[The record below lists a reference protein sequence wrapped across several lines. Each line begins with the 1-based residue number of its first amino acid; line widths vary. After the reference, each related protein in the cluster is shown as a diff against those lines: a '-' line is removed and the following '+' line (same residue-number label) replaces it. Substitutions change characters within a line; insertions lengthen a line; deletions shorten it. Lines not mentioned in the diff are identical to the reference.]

1 MRERGLGNCLLIKHI
16 SSKWFYYI
24 WLFIVVVVVAVV
36 ALPFVHFC
44 SLTNLTAWAQN
55 FTARSSHFARNPQ
68 TVKKRKTEKS
78 QLKKN
83 SKKAAAASA
92 SAWNYKTVGRK
103 MLQSWTCW
111 GMLMFM
117 YESTRRRAHTHL
129 GLPKKREHHK
139 QLDWTGLR
147 CTASL
152 SGSSMLQ
159 LFGQSCHCIIS
170 LCCTRGRVECT
181 PERWCSCAAH
191 GEKGQPGKQ
200 MKSAFH

>member
-1 MRERGLGNCLLIKHI
+1 MWVYMCDYKLNSDARTWTWQLPFNQAHFKQVILLH
-16 SSKWFYYI
+16 
-24 WLFIVVVVVAVV
+24 LFIVVAVV

-83 SKKAAAASA
+83 SKKAAAV

-117 YESTRRRAHTHL
+117 YESTRRRAHTF
-129 GLPKKREHHK
+129 GGSQKKNKKESIRN
-139 QLDWTGLR
+139 
-147 CTASL
+147 S
-152 SGSSMLQ
+152 
-159 LFGQSCHCIIS
+159 
-170 LCCTRGRVECT
+170 
-181 PERWCSCAAH
+181 
-191 GEKGQPGKQ
+191 
-200 MKSAFH
+200 